1 MWRVPLTLRVLAL
14 LVWCRHV
21 RRNLGSRPLQ
31 LPSVAPD
38 READDRTIERQVRYI
53 DRIVGLLTA
62 RSGHFCFYRS
72 VILATV
78 FRRQGLPLVVNVGGR
93 SLGSQSKMKAHTWLT
108 LEGKPFFEQP
118 NAVELYPIPMGA
130 KADGS
135 VRYWV
140 GPDFD
145 DSILGR
151 DGITRG
157 NASRP
162 DGPAATAAKG

>member
-1 MWRVPLTLRVLAL
+1 MWRFPLTLRVLAL
-14 LVWCRHV
+14 LAWCRHV
-21 RRNLGSRPLQ
+21 RMNLGSKPLQ
-31 LPSVAPD
+31 LPPIAPV
-38 READDRTIERQVRYI
+38 READDRTIERQVRYV
-53 DRIVGLLTA
+53 DRIVSLLTA

-72 VILATV
+72 MVLAAI

-93 SLGSQSKMKAHTWLT
+93 SLGSQNKMKAHAWLT
-108 LEGKPFFEQP
+108 LEGKPFFEQQ
-118 NAVELYPIPMGA
+118 NAVELYPIPMGD

-145 DSILGR
+145 DSILGK

-162 DGPAATAAKG
+162 EGPATTAAKG